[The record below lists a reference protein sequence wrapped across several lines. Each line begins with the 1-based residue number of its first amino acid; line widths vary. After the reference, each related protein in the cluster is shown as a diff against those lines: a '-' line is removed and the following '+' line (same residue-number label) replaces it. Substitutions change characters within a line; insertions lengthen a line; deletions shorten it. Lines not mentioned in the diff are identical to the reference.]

1 MDQYIRDS
9 HSSVA
14 ERIAHGST
22 AEQREQR
29 TAATQ
34 KKVEEWGKMLGDKTP
49 VVPVEDKMTE
59 ELREL

>member
-22 AEQREQR
+22 AEQR
-29 TAATQ
+29 TAAMQ
-34 KKVEEWGKMLGDKTP
+34 KKVEEWGKVLGDKTP

-59 ELREL
+59 ELRKL